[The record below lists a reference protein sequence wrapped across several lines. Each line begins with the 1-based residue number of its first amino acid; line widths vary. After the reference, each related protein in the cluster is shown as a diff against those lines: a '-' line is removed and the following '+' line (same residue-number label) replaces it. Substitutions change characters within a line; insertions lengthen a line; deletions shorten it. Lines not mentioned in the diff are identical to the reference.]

1 MLVIQFLILG
11 CTFIMTSGLD
21 VLNYPEFIKHLENL
35 EQNGYPIDHEK
46 RVDTSD
52 DDNQKSLYE
61 VIRRF
66 EMKITN
72 LIKRSFSTSK
82 IRNRKERRKVEG
94 DDLDHYISLGL
105 SF

>member
-1 MLVIQFLILG
+1 
-11 CTFIMTSGLD
+11 MTSGLD

-72 LIKRSFSTSK
+72 LIKESTFSIAK
-82 IRNRKERRKVEG
+82 LRNRKEKEMM
-94 DDLDHYISLGL
+94 DDQYI
-105 SF
+105 FHTF